1 MKKMRSGKG
10 GTQRKQIYFAGAL
23 GIKIT
28 YSLFQYS
35 ATSWE
40 MAFQE
45 YMSANAN
52 RLSGL
57 KITWFS
63 SLTHEVEFE
72 KFIVP
77 TVVSYF
83 G

>member
-1 MKKMRSGKG
+1 MEANLVCKN
-10 GTQRKQIYFAGAL
+10 TWNL
-23 GIKIT
+23 NDL
-28 YSLFQYS
+28 SLFQYS

-63 SLTHEVEFE
+63 SLTREVEFE

-77 TVVSYF
+77 SVVPYF
-83 G
+83 W